1 MKNLNQR
8 KLEALIILVQVC
20 LMVVM
25 ESDVVGRV
33 LFKNIFIVF
42 LRRRLKLKHIIGVV
56 SLGGIEKK
64 KIVVAAMS

>member
-64 KIVVAAMS
+64 K

>member
-33 LFKNIFIVF
+33 LFKKIFIVF
-42 LRRRLKLKHIIGVV
+42 CVGV
-56 SLGGIEKK
+56 
-64 KIVVAAMS
+64 